1 MLTQDVLVVEPS
13 RSSANPSSGYVT
25 HTLVVTHDHEK
36 EKEDLIRAW
45 EEELARIENASRRS
59 SAGML
64 AFFGGAGR
72 KLRGR
77 LGTGP
82 REGKVGVGAG

>member
-1 MLTQDVLVVEPS
+1 MTQNVVVVD
-13 RSSANPSSGYVT
+13 SAGAPPPT
-25 HTLVVTHDHEK
+25 TIVVAHEHEK
-36 EKEDLIRAW
+36 EKEDLVRAW

-64 AFFGGAGR
+64 SFFGGAGK

-77 LGTGP
+77 LG
-82 REGKVGVGAG
+82 REGKVGAGG

>member
-1 MLTQDVLVVEPS
+1 MLKGGDQSSSPPSAYTQHMH
-13 RSSANPSSGYVT
+13 T
-25 HTLVVTHDHEK
+25 HTHVVAHDHEK
-36 EKEDLIRAW
+36 EKEDLVRAW

-77 LGTGP
+77 LGAGP